1 MQVFQHVYHS
11 FHSTSMSLM
20 CCYSQWAAGHNV
32 SWEAADSSGS
42 LFWVCGHHE
51 LGTASGSGGSGITI
65 RSYVQI
71 GVSMLRKEAREIDS
85 LWANKDEFVGEHV
98 AARIAR
104 SINQYPTD
112 SLVDQWIL
120 DAKRMHT
127 QRKVLHEEKSA
138 SLRALAEEWE
148 KRLISGALIQEDS
161 GETGRHHKRQ
171 RKPSSGGLATIS
183 VSSAPSVSS
192 ASQAAQSE
200 GSLRGTVLGSC
211 VELPGM
217 GSVPY
222 VKLAIQ
228 KLRQEAHNLIF
239 RWQNIETYIR
249 LRIVENML
257 EKKNRN
263 PSPAQVWHWIALARQ
278 SYSRF
283 GPLRTQEAADLNSVA
298 DDLETRASAAGLLVR
313 SPQEA
318 PVHGSE
324 LVRGQPAPASEGVS
338 CGAEVTFA
346 HLAIEHLRRQ
356 AEELDATWGSA
367 EEHFVATR
375 IAYRIARANAPPPH
389 PGKQQEW
396 AFQDRTTFR
405 AARAVHQR
413 KAQHIRNQA
422 DALEQELRDLLSSTP
437 SRAAEPARES
447 ASTAGQSSEL
457 PSGKRRQK
465 RKHLSPSG
473 SGSFGEGPSRG
484 GATLPPLSLWL
495 TPVSTFRLWRRQ
507 RRLRTAQVTSGPGS
521 ASPASLQL
529 HPTEAASE
537 KASGHSL
544 SAPDPAT
551 RSTGVPLPPAA
562 LALSTTTPL
571 HPAGSGSS
579 AGVPAAP
586 QPKKRRLLDFV
597 SAQAAAHQLAPQ
609 MHTPPPG
616 QISGTSTQIPS
627 EHLPLGPR
635 EASGPS
641 LTSFLSTGH
650 ATPFGPVS
658 EIIPPRCLPL
668 KKRPLREPAATI
680 QSPTADVATSGPRRV
695 SSDSLTVSSTSSG
708 SHSQAPASTDSPAPT
723 SAPHGVRGVG
733 LRIRRGAPEPR

>member
-228 KLRQEAHNLIF
+228 KLRREAHNLIF
-239 RWQNIETYIR
+239 RWQSIETYIR

-413 KAQHIRNQA
+413 KAQHIRDQA

-544 SAPDPAT
+544 PTPVPAT

-627 EHLPLGPR
+627 EHLPLGPL

-695 SSDSLTVSSTSSG
+695 SSDSLTVSSTSPG

-733 LRIRRGAPEPR
+733 PHIRRGAPEPR

>member
-1 MQVFQHVYHS
+1 MVAVLFVAGPALAAFACSLELVTYSRTSTKGIAAARALSQTVCVGTLLCVGISGSFVGALGARVPGDGPAKPDIDQPLDDSQNREEWQVEFVATGGPGVSLEGDSSSTGESRGPDSRPQIPAATSGAESGSGPAGGTRSGLGLARKITVPGRGDLPYGQLAMEGFRRRAQQLREQWEDEDRYLKQTVGRAIVSQSGLPTQQQVQHWKASASYRYQRRYRIRMREAA
-11 FHSTSMSLM
+11 TLESMAEEISVKLK
-20 CCYSQWAAGHNV
+20 AAGV
-32 SWEAADSSGS
+32 DIPSSDGHPSPPSRTRDQASSTGS
-42 LFWVCGHHE
+42 DAIPP
-51 LGTASGSGGSGITI
+51 GTASGSGGSGITI

-338 CGAEVTFA
+338 CG
-346 HLAIEHLRRQ
+346 R
-356 AEELDATWGSA
+356 GM
-367 EEHFVATR
+367 
-375 IAYRIARANAPPPH
+375 ANVFLCTS
-389 PGKQQEW
+389 W
-396 AFQDRTTFR
+396 AVRG
-405 AARAVHQR
+405 QR
-413 KAQHIRNQA
+413 
-422 DALEQELRDLLSSTP
+422 P
-437 SRAAEPARES
+437 C
-447 ASTAGQSSEL
+447 
-457 PSGKRRQK
+457 
-465 RKHLSPSG
+465 
-473 SGSFGEGPSRG
+473 
-484 GATLPPLSLWL
+484 
-495 TPVSTFRLWRRQ
+495 
-507 RRLRTAQVTSGPGS
+507 
-521 ASPASLQL
+521 
-529 HPTEAASE
+529 
-537 KASGHSL
+537 HSL
-544 SAPDPAT
+544 
-551 RSTGVPLPPAA
+551 V
-562 LALSTTTPL
+562 TT
-571 HPAGSGSS
+571 
-579 AGVPAAP
+579 
-586 QPKKRRLLDFV
+586 
-597 SAQAAAHQLAPQ
+597 
-609 MHTPPPG
+609 
-616 QISGTSTQIPS
+616 
-627 EHLPLGPR
+627 
-635 EASGPS
+635 
-641 LTSFLSTGH
+641 
-650 ATPFGPVS
+650 
-658 EIIPPRCLPL
+658 
-668 KKRPLREPAATI
+668 
-680 QSPTADVATSGPRRV
+680 
-695 SSDSLTVSSTSSG
+695 
-708 SHSQAPASTDSPAPT
+708 
-723 SAPHGVRGVG
+723 
-733 LRIRRGAPEPR
+733 

>member
-1 MQVFQHVYHS
+1 MVAVLFVAGPALAAFACSLELVTYSRTSTKGIAAARALSQTVCVGTLLCVGISGSFVGALGARVPGDGPAKPDIDQPLDDSQNREEWQVEFVATGGPGVSLEGDSSSMGESRGPDSRPQIPAATSGAESGSGPAGGTRSGLGLARKITVPGRGDLPYGQLAMEGFRRRAQQLREQWEDEDRYMKQTVGRAIVSQSGLPTQQQVQHWKASASYRYQRRYRIRMREAA
-11 FHSTSMSLM
+11 TLESMAEEISVKLK
-20 CCYSQWAAGHNV
+20 AAGV
-32 SWEAADSSGS
+32 DIPSSDGHPSPPSRTRDQASSTGS
-42 LFWVCGHHE
+42 DAIPP
-51 LGTASGSGGSGITI
+51 GTASGSGGSGITI

-228 KLRQEAHNLIF
+228 KLRREAHNLIF
-239 RWQNIETYIR
+239 RWQSIETYIR

-413 KAQHIRNQA
+413 KAQHIRDQA

-447 ASTAGQSSEL
+447 ASTGEL
-457 PSGKRRQK
+457 PM
-465 RKHLSPSG
+465 P
-473 SGSFGEGPSRG
+473 
-484 GATLPPLSLWL
+484 
-495 TPVSTFRLWRRQ
+495 
-507 RRLRTAQVTSGPGS
+507 
-521 ASPASLQL
+521 
-529 HPTEAASE
+529 
-537 KASGHSL
+537 
-544 SAPDPAT
+544 
-551 RSTGVPLPPAA
+551 
-562 LALSTTTPL
+562 
-571 HPAGSGSS
+571 
-579 AGVPAAP
+579 
-586 QPKKRRLLDFV
+586 
-597 SAQAAAHQLAPQ
+597 
-609 MHTPPPG
+609 
-616 QISGTSTQIPS
+616 
-627 EHLPLGPR
+627 
-635 EASGPS
+635 
-641 LTSFLSTGH
+641 
-650 ATPFGPVS
+650 
-658 EIIPPRCLPL
+658 C
-668 KKRPLREPAATI
+668 
-680 QSPTADVATSGPRRV
+680 
-695 SSDSLTVSSTSSG
+695 
-708 SHSQAPASTDSPAPT
+708 
-723 SAPHGVRGVG
+723 
-733 LRIRRGAPEPR
+733 

>member
-1 MQVFQHVYHS
+1 MVAVLFVAGPALAAFACSLELVTYSRTSTKGIAAARALSQTVCVGTLLCVGISGSFVGALGARVPGDGPAKPDIDQPLDDSQNREEWQVEFVATGGPGVSLEGDSSSTGESRGPDSRPQIPAATSGAESGSGPAGGTRSGLGLARKITVPGRGDLPYGQLAMEGFRRRAQQLREQWEDEDRYMKQTVGRAIVSQSGLPTQQQVQHWKASASYSVVRGWNREDCFLHRESCPITIPSELYSMQVFQHVYHS

-228 KLRQEAHNLIF
+228 KLRREAHNLIF
-239 RWQNIETYIR
+239 RWQSIETYVR

-318 PVHGSE
+318 PVLGSE

-413 KAQHIRNQA
+413 KAQHIRDQA

-447 ASTAGQSSEL
+447 AST
-457 PSGKRRQK
+457 
-465 RKHLSPSG
+465 
-473 SGSFGEGPSRG
+473 
-484 GATLPPLSLWL
+484 
-495 TPVSTFRLWRRQ
+495 
-507 RRLRTAQVTSGPGS
+507 
-521 ASPASLQL
+521 
-529 HPTEAASE
+529 
-537 KASGHSL
+537 
-544 SAPDPAT
+544 
-551 RSTGVPLPPAA
+551 
-562 LALSTTTPL
+562 
-571 HPAGSGSS
+571 
-579 AGVPAAP
+579 
-586 QPKKRRLLDFV
+586 
-597 SAQAAAHQLAPQ
+597 
-609 MHTPPPG
+609 
-616 QISGTSTQIPS
+616 
-627 EHLPLGPR
+627 
-635 EASGPS
+635 
-641 LTSFLSTGH
+641 
-650 ATPFGPVS
+650 
-658 EIIPPRCLPL
+658 
-668 KKRPLREPAATI
+668 
-680 QSPTADVATSGPRRV
+680 
-695 SSDSLTVSSTSSG
+695 
-708 SHSQAPASTDSPAPT
+708 
-723 SAPHGVRGVG
+723 
-733 LRIRRGAPEPR
+733 